1 MIRDLAKKVDAG
13 FRKGKVHIGENL
25 ESALFR
31 GGSDDG
37 YWGARLRLDLIL
49 DKDGFVA
56 KELAEE
62 YGGIDEANVEELK
75 VIRSALSPAEM
86 ETLGELDEILGILG
100 E

>member
-13 FRKGKVHIGENL
+13 FKVGRVHEGGSL

-37 YWGARLRLDLIL
+37 FRDARLQLELIL

-62 YGGIDEANVEELK
+62 YSGIDEANVRELEA
-75 VIRSALSPAEM
+75 IRSALSPAEM
-86 ETLGELDEILGILG
+86 ETLGELDEILTLLG